1 MNKINRIFKS
11 GINAL
16 IRNALLSVATITVI
30 TVTVFFISFFY
41 LSNIITREIIDIL
54 EDQIDV
60 SIFFKSGVSETDIL
74 TLRQELLSQA
84 EVKNAEYISAEENL
98 SRFRDRHLENPVISQ
113 SLDELEGN
121 PLGGILNITAHNPE
135 FYSSIVDYINNSP
148 QQSLI
153 FKLNY
158 FESRP
163 LIDKAE
169 GLFSMVKKSA
179 LILGAVFVL
188 LSILISYNAVR
199 LAIYSSKKEI
209 EIMRLVG
216 ANNWFIRGPF
226 LVQGLIYGIL
236 GAILAFLLFIILT
249 ASASLRLEGF
259 LPDPGI
265 LTYLKNNLWTLIS
278 VQFFSGIALAVIS
291 SYISI
296 RKYLRV

>member
-41 LSNIITREIIDIL
+41 LSNIIIREIIDIL